1 MNRLSLGCFLMGCF
15 LRGAFMNP
23 LVGVLLLMG
32 IGFGQPVW
40 AASGDRFYVVENGGA
55 FYVAPDV
62 RSATIFPLDMGR
74 ELIELERQD
83 EWIKARDDLTGLIG
97 WVVPQFLGP
106 DLPAGVEESVTRDRK
121 VEFDT
126 FKQRFDQ
133 LSQSISDA
141 TGYTAFH
148 RVEHMGGGAARIFT
162 DSDWYHSR
170 RSEQQAFR
178 LFDMWKGANAGQP
191 VVLSFAD
198 DQGKER
204 FIVLDGPNRPRLLTS
219 EAR

>member
-1 MNRLSLGCFLMGCF
+1 MNELSLNRFLIGGMACMGSVRVAGF
-15 LRGAFMNP
+15 
-23 LVGVLLLMG
+23 LLLMG

-40 AASGDRFYVVENGGA
+40 AASDDRLYVVENGGA
-55 FYVAPDV
+55 LYVAPDV
-62 RSATIFPLDMGR
+62 RSPTIFPLDIGR
-74 ELIELERQD
+74 ELIVLERQD
-83 EWIKARDDLTGLIG
+83 EWIKARDGLTGLIG
-97 WVVPQFLGP
+97 WTIAQFLGP
-106 DLPAGVEESVTRDRK
+106 DLPPGIEERTTRDRK
-121 VEFDT
+121 VEFEA

-141 TGYTAFH
+141 TGYTAFL
-148 RVEHMGGGAARIFT
+148 RVEHVGGGAARIFT
-162 DSDWYHSR
+162 DRDWYHSR

-178 LFDMWKGANAGQP
+178 LFDMWKAANAGQS

-219 EAR
+219 ETP